1 MKNNI
6 HVLYKDNEWYIKIE
20 NKENIIKTFNTKD
33 EAIDYGKTL
42 AQKNKVELVIHNKNN
57 IISNKNSYGNDTNP
71 PKDKKL

>member
-6 HVLYKDNEWYIKIE
+6 HVLYKNNEWYIKIE

-33 EAIDYGKTL
+33 EAITYAKAL
-42 AQKNKVELVIHNKNN
+42 AQKEKVELVIHNKNN

-71 PKDKKL
+71 PKDQKL